1 MKWSDN
7 NDLFIKELT
16 EGFAWQSIPMM
27 FFKLHNFDVQM
38 PNLEIRDDSIKN
50 AAPFFNSKDLFVNNM
65 RIEIKSR
72 KEKFTSPDSFP
83 YDTAMVDTVK
93 KFTGRTDKPVAYV
106 MISRDT
112 GSMLWVDSTRYKEW
126 DIIERFDN
134 TRKFREKFF
143 VVDKSKLLPMNLLV
157 SALKRASG
165 V

>member
-1 MKWSDN
+1 MKWSEN
-7 NDLFIKELT
+7 NELFIKELT

-38 PNLEIRDDSIKN
+38 PNLEIREDSIKN
-50 AAPFFNSKDLFVNNM
+50 ASQFFNSKDLYVNNL

-72 KEKFTSPDSFP
+72 KEKFTSPESFP
-83 YDTAMVDTVK
+83 YNTAIIDTVK

-112 GSMLWVDSTRYKEW
+112 GSMLWVDATRNDDW

-143 VVDKSKLLPMNLLV
+143 VVEKNRLLPMNLLV
-157 SALKRASG
+157 NALKRASG